1 MYRALYRKWR
11 PRTFDDVIGQQQVTE
26 TLKHQIADGR
36 ASHAYIFVGT
46 RGTGKT
52 TCAKIL
58 ARALNCEH
66 PENGNPCNKCKSCL
80 GIENGNVM
88 DVVEIDAASNNGV
101 ENVRALREEAV
112 YTPASV
118 KKRVYIIDEV
128 HMLSTSAFNALLK
141 ILEEPP
147 EHLVFILATTE
158 LHKLPPTILSRC
170 QRYSFRRIPP
180 KEVAGR
186 LSYVAQQEGIAL
198 TSDAADF
205 LGRLAD
211 GSLRDGLSLLDQCS
225 GGKEITVDF
234 VLDTMGLA
242 GNFRIGE
249 LMRYISAG
257 DSQRA
262 IELFQNLWMEG
273 KSPSSVLSELVSLLR
288 DAAMMKAA
296 PEGGGGLLSGG
307 FDDRTLDEV
316 GNAVTLNQAMSAIEY
331 IQDALGR
338 LKDGRDPKVTA
349 ELCIL
354 GLCRPELSDTPEQ
367 LSLRISRLEKAVAEG
382 RTVHAPVF
390 SGPSASSVPDVPE
403 VSSESVPP
411 EPEDYDRPAPPD
423 DSDAPPFD
431 LYDEA
436 PAAPVRE
443 DRSPEPEPKR
453 EEHLE
458 VPAAAPAVP
467 PPSDNSSGEF
477 WPRLKNALADVMPKP
492 RFVHL
497 SDASAE
503 LSEDKLILYVTS
515 EFKKKQLDRPEIKD
529 LIIKTAAQL
538 TGGVV
543 PLEIQVGQGPADGS
557 MLDRLAAFGNVEF
570 K

>member
-26 TLKHQIADGR
+26 TLKHQIAEGR

-66 PENGNPCNKCKSCL
+66 PENGNPCNRCKSCL
-80 GIENGNVM
+80 GIESGNVM

-180 KEVAGR
+180 REVAGR
-186 LSYVAQQEGIAL
+186 LSYVAEQEGIAL
-198 TSDAADF
+198 TPDAADF

-225 GGKEITVDF
+225 GGREISVDF

-288 DAAMMKAA
+288 DAAMLQAA
-296 PEGGGGLLSGG
+296 PEGGMGLLSGG
-307 FDDRTLDEV
+307 FDDRTLTEV
-316 GNAVTLNQAMSAIEY
+316 RDVFTLSQAMSAIEY
-331 IQDALGR
+331 IQDSLGR
-338 LKDGRDPKVTA
+338 LRDGRDPKITA

-367 LSLRISRLEKAVAEG
+367 LSLRISRLERAAAEG
-382 RTVHAPVF
+382 RLASAPAF
-390 SGPSASSVPDVPE
+390 SEPPAISDVPE
-403 VSSESVPP
+403 PEKAEVPSEPG
-411 EPEDYDRPAPPD
+411 DYDRPVPPD

-431 LYDEA
+431 LYDEPPAVPREAERAREPEPRREERIEA
-436 PAAPVRE
+436 PAAV
-443 DRSPEPEPKR
+443 
-453 EEHLE
+453 
-458 VPAAAPAVP
+458 PAVP
-467 PPSDNSSGEF
+467 PADGSAGDF

-503 LSEDKLILYVTS
+503 LSEDKLILYVSS
-515 EFKKKQLDRPEIKD
+515 EFKKGQLDRPELKE
-529 LIIKTAAQL
+529 IITKTAAQL

-543 PLEIQVGQGPADGS
+543 PLEIQVGRPAADGS

-570 K
+570 KN